1 MAFTTNCETG
11 KQHNFVVKRAL
22 VITAA
27 PVIFAPGA
35 EPLTIDYDIFG
46 IGSSRVHLRIKSV
59 AAPAVL
65 HERELRPDEKTPG
78 PHKGLQWD
86 GKTGSAYIDPIRS
99 PYEVSLVSDAG
110 LTATRQVK
118 VEIAEVT
125 VEVKGLNANDRVI
138 MNDPAAKLEVVAVV
152 KLKKTDGTNVAT
164 PVVLPVKLTFVDDGP
179 ANTTKVDSFEYQPGK
194 FLGRGGDAT
203 AVHWK
208 AHADSPAESADGYK
222 TDCSAKTK
230 ALAPELGAAKA
241 YFMPSAV
248 GGDDFKV
255 KAVVL
260 GADGTSELAAKE
272 SKTFTVWR
280 RIEFCDVYTMSGQSY
295 IDAATTDAE
304 IAPAFDPDAFVEY
317 ERMGAVT
324 TLSAGLTVKY
334 IGLYKAGGGM
344 STWPADSSPANL
356 ETSPNQLD
364 PTAAELADH
373 AYVGVDPPKVAARA
387 AAKAAIAAKAQAW
400 FNAIVASYNQCVTTW
415 FAAVTLPATNAL
427 LAVEY
432 YHPKLSNAGDGATNF
447 WPAGI
452 TINLANPGSGLNT
465 PGHPDD
471 PTWREVQGFNHG
483 NTSVIFKNYPT
494 AARLQIICRHEI
506 GHATKST
513 FKRKEFG
520 TGDHSSGGLMT
531 YYGASNTFSAADV
544 KLLRGFA

>member
-11 KQHNFVVKRAL
+11 KQHNFVVKRVLA
-22 VITAA
+22 ITAA
-27 PVIFAPGA
+27 PANFAPGA
-35 EPLTIDYDIFG
+35 EPLTIDYDISG
-46 IGSSRVHLRIKSV
+46 LSSSRVHLRIKSV
-59 AAPAVL
+59 ADPAVL
-65 HERELRPDEKTPG
+65 HERELQPAEKTPG

-86 GKTGSAYIDPIRS
+86 GKAGSAYIDPIRS

-110 LTATRQVK
+110 LVAKKQVK
-118 VEIAEVT
+118 VEIAELS

-138 MNDPAAKLEVVAVV
+138 MNDPTVRLEVAAVV
-152 KLKKTDGTNVAT
+152 KLKKTDGTGVAT
-164 PVVLPVKLTFVDDGP
+164 PVVLPVKLTFVDHGA
-179 ANTTKVDSFEYQPGK
+179 ANTTKVGSFEYQIGR
-194 FLGRGGDAT
+194 FLGRGGDAA
-203 AVHWK
+203 AVHWQ
-208 AHADSPAESADGYK
+208 AHADSPASSSDGYK
-222 TDCSAKTK
+222 TDCSAKTR
-230 ALAPELGAAKA
+230 ALGPELGAAKA
-241 YFMPSAV
+241 YFKPSAV
-248 GGDDFKV
+248 GGDDFKI
-255 KAVVL
+255 KAAVL
-260 GADGTSELAAKE
+260 GADGTSELVAKE

-280 RIEFCDVYTMSGQSY
+280 RLEFRDVYTMSGQSY
-295 IDAATTDAE
+295 IDAATTNAE

-356 ETSPNQLD
+356 ETSPNQLA
-364 PTAAELADH
+364 PTAGQLADY
-373 AYVGVDPPKVAARA
+373 AYVGADPPKVAARA
-387 AAKAAIAAKAQAW
+387 AAKAAIEAKAQAW
-400 FNAIVASYNQCVTTW
+400 FNAIVASYGSCVSTW

-432 YHPKLSNAGDGATNF
+432 YHPKLSNAGDGATTF

-452 TINLANPGSGLNT
+452 AINLANPGSGLNT
-465 PGHPDD
+465 PGDPDQA
-471 PTWREVQGFNHG
+471 TWREVQGFNRG

-520 TGDHSSGGLMT
+520 TGDHSAGGLMT
-531 YYGASNTFSAADV
+531 YSGASNTFSAADV